1 LSERT
6 VGTAE
11 AAKYIGVSK
20 KTILKY
26 CRKRQ
31 ITFMI
36 YPGGEYRFRQS
47 ALDIWMAS
55 RTYQATTKPPVLKKA
70 A

>member
-1 LSERT
+1 MDLPMSERILT
-6 VGTAE
+6 TIA

-20 KTILKY
+20 KTLLKY
-26 CRKRQ
+26 CRKRE

-47 ALDIWMAS
+47 ALDIWQAK
-55 RTYQATTKPPVLKKA
+55 RTYLPKA